1 MAFSLNDLPSVK
13 AIKRKD
19 GIDKQKMIARCYMVI
34 KNQTKITEIIREA
47 LSVYLTERLKN
58 MSNTNLSDELL
69 QKNIIELLEYC
80 CHDSLDNICDK
91 DVINNEAQ
99 ILQHIKWCIEY
110 KNTKRLVFIEDE
122 YNIYNR
128 NVTTYNRSNTFK
140 SVDDEAEIYEY
151 FKLRS
156 KYYG

>member
-1 MAFSLNDLPSVK
+1 MAFSLNDIPSVK
-13 AIKRKD
+13 AAKRKN
-19 GIDKQKMIARCYMVI
+19 GIDKQKMIARCYIVI
-34 KNQTKITEIIREA
+34 KNQTKITETIREA

-69 QKNIIELLEYC
+69 QNNIIELLEYC
-80 CHDSLDNICDK
+80 CHDSFENINEK

-99 ILQHIKWCIEY
+99 ILQQIMWCTEY

-122 YNIYNR
+122 YSNYSRNIGTLSR
-128 NVTTYNRSNTFK
+128 KDIFK
-140 SVDDEAEIYEY
+140 SVDNEAEIYEY
-151 FKLRS
+151 FKIRS